1 MTVRSDPLAAPMTL
15 HERPWLARYDYWVPP
30 HIHYPRQPVQR
41 LLEVAVSRFGA
52 QTATIFFGARL
63 TYRDIKLQAEGLATG
78 LAELGVVKGD
88 RVGIMLPNCPQ
99 YLAAFYG
106 ILMAGGVVVNV
117 NPTFTEREIEFV
129 ATDSGFK
136 VIIALDT
143 LAPRLLAVKDRTAI
157 ETIILTGVQDRQP
170 PAIAQ
175 SYEAAL
181 RAQGRL
187 PDLPDLPGLRRFDD
201 VLAAASA
208 APPTV
213 VIDAEEDVAVL
224 QYTGGTTGR
233 PKGAMLTHAN
243 IVANVIQAYVWGR
256 EYARPGEDVWLMIL
270 PFFHIYGM
278 TVGIALATYHGAQ
291 VVLLPQFDVDMALL
305 AIQEYK
311 VNIFPGVP
319 TLFIALLNHPNAAT
333 VDWSFLRQCNSGSAP
348 LPVEVLERFQRL
360 ANLTIIEGYG
370 LTEASPTTHVNPTLN
385 TRKPGSIG
393 LPYPDTD
400 CQIVDVETGLRSLPP
415 GELGELII
423 RGPQI
428 MKGYWNRPDETAL
441 TLRGGWLYSGDIAR
455 MDEQGYFYIVD
466 RKKDMILVSGFN
478 VYPREVEEIL
488 YTHPAILECAVI
500 GIPDSYQGES
510 VKAFVVLRESESLT
524 ADDIIDYCRTQLA
537 AYKCPRTVEF
547 RDSLPKSAV
556 GKVLRTALR
565 QQGQ

>member
-1 MTVRSDPLAAPMTL
+1 MTVRSDPLPAPMTL

-224 QYTGGTTGR
+224 QYTGGTTGQ

-510 VKAFVVLRESESLT
+510 VKAFVVLREGESLT

-537 AYKCPRTVEF
+537 PYKCPRTVEF

>member
-1 MTVRSDPLAAPMTL
+1 
-15 HERPWLARYDYWVPP
+15 
-30 HIHYPRQPVQR
+30 
-41 LLEVAVSRFGA
+41 
-52 QTATIFFGARL
+52 
-63 TYRDIKLQAEGLATG
+63 
-78 LAELGVVKGD
+78 
-88 RVGIMLPNCPQ
+88 
-99 YLAAFYG
+99 
-106 ILMAGGVVVNV
+106 MAGGVVVNV

-537 AYKCPRTVEF
+537 PYKCPRTVEF

>member
-1 MTVRSDPLAAPMTL
+1 MTVRSDPLLAPMTL

-63 TYRDIKLQAEGLATG
+63 TYRDIKLQAEGLAAA
-78 LAELGVVKGD
+78 LAGRGVVKGD

-99 YLAAFYG
+99 YLVAFYG
-106 ILMAGGVVVNV
+106 ILMAGGVVVNL

-129 ATDSGFK
+129 ATDSGCK

-157 ETIILTGVQDRQP
+157 ETVILTGLQDRQP

-187 PDLPDLPGLRRFDD
+187 PDLPDLLRLDD
-201 VLAAASA
+201 LLAAAAA

-270 PFFHIYGM
+270 PFFHIYGL

-291 VVLLPQFDVDMALL
+291 LALLPQFDVDMALH
-305 AIQEYK
+305 AIQAYK

-319 TLFIALLNHPNAAT
+319 TLFIALLNHPDAAT
-333 VDWSFLRQCNSGSAP
+333 VDWSSLRQCNSGSAP

-360 ANLTIIEGYG
+360 ADLTIIEGYG

-385 TRKPGSIG
+385 ERKPGSIG

-441 TLRGGWLYSGDIAR
+441 TLRGGWLYTGDIAR

-488 YTHPAILECAVI
+488 YAHPAILECAII
-500 GIPDSYQGES
+500 GVPDSYQGES
-510 VKAFVVLRESESLT
+510 VKAFVVVREGHRLT
-524 ADDIIDYCRTQLA
+524 ADDVIDYCRTHLA
-537 AYKCPRTVEF
+537 PFKCPRVVEF

-565 QQGQ
+565 QQG

>member
-1 MTVRSDPLAAPMTL
+1 MTVRFAPPPAPMTL
-15 HERPWLARYDYWVPP
+15 HERPWLAQYDYWVPP

-63 TYRDIKLQAEGLATG
+63 TYRDIKLQAEQLAAA
-78 LAELGVVKGD
+78 LAEMGVAKGD

-99 YLAAFYG
+99 YLTAFYG
-106 ILMAGGVVVNV
+106 ILMAGGIVVNV

-129 ATDSGFK
+129 AVDSGLK
-136 VIIALDT
+136 VIIALDMVV
-143 LAPRLLAVKDRTAI
+143 PRLLAVKDRTAI
-157 ETIILTGVQDRQP
+157 ETVIVTGLQDRQP

-175 SYEAAL
+175 GYEATL

-187 PDLPDLPGLRRFDD
+187 HDLPDRPYLRRFDD
-201 VLAAASA
+201 VLAAAPGE
-208 APPTV
+208 PPSV
-213 VIDAEEDVAVL
+213 AIDAEEDVAIL

-233 PKGAMLTHAN
+233 PKGAMLTHSN
-243 IVANVIQAYVWGR
+243 IVANVVQAYVWGR

-270 PFFHIYGM
+270 PFFHIYGL
-278 TVGIALATYHGAQ
+278 TVGIALATYYGAQ
-291 VVLLPQFDVDMALL
+291 VVLLPQFDADIALR

-311 VNIFPGVP
+311 VSIFPGVP
-319 TLFIALLNHPNAAT
+319 TLFVALLNHPNATT
-333 VDWSFLRQCNSGSAP
+333 VDWSSLRQCNSGSAP
-348 LPVEVLERFQRL
+348 LPLEVLERFQRL
-360 ANLTIIEGYG
+360 ADLTIIEGYG
-370 LTEASPTTHVNPTLN
+370 LTEASPTTHVNPTFN

-415 GELGELII
+415 GEIGELII

-441 TLRGGWLYSGDIAR
+441 ALRGGWLYSGDIAR

-478 VYPREVEEIL
+478 VYPREIEEIL
-488 YTHPAILECAVI
+488 YTHPAILEGAVI

-510 VKAFVVLRESESLT
+510 VKAFVVVREGHTLS
-524 ADDIIDYCRTQLA
+524 AGDVIDYCHTHLA
-537 AYKCPRTVEF
+537 PYKCPRTVEF

-565 QQGQ
+565 QQG

>member
-208 APPTV
+208 AP
-213 VIDAEEDVAVL
+213 
-224 QYTGGTTGR
+224 
-233 PKGAMLTHAN
+233 
-243 IVANVIQAYVWGR
+243 
-256 EYARPGEDVWLMIL
+256 
-270 PFFHIYGM
+270 
-278 TVGIALATYHGAQ
+278 
-291 VVLLPQFDVDMALL
+291 
-305 AIQEYK
+305 AI
-311 VNIFPGVP
+311 
-319 TLFIALLNHPNAAT
+319 T
-333 VDWSFLRQCNSGSAP
+333 NSG
-348 LPVEVLERFQRL
+348 
-360 ANLTIIEGYG
+360 
-370 LTEASPTTHVNPTLN
+370 
-385 TRKPGSIG
+385 
-393 LPYPDTD
+393 
-400 CQIVDVETGLRSLPP
+400 
-415 GELGELII
+415 
-423 RGPQI
+423 
-428 MKGYWNRPDETAL
+428 
-441 TLRGGWLYSGDIAR
+441 
-455 MDEQGYFYIVD
+455 
-466 RKKDMILVSGFN
+466 
-478 VYPREVEEIL
+478 
-488 YTHPAILECAVI
+488 
-500 GIPDSYQGES
+500 
-510 VKAFVVLRESESLT
+510 
-524 ADDIIDYCRTQLA
+524 
-537 AYKCPRTVEF
+537 
-547 RDSLPKSAV
+547 
-556 GKVLRTALR
+556 
-565 QQGQ
+565 

>member
-1 MTVRSDPLAAPMTL
+1 MTVRFAPPPAPMTL
-15 HERPWLARYDYWVPP
+15 HERPWLAQYDYWVPP

-63 TYRDIKLQAEGLATG
+63 TYRDIKLQAEQLAAA
-78 LAELGVVKGD
+78 LAEMGVAKGD

-99 YLAAFYG
+99 YLTAFYG
-106 ILMAGGVVVNV
+106 ILMAGGIVVNV

-129 ATDSGFK
+129 AVDSGLK
-136 VIIALDT
+136 VIIALDMVV
-143 LAPRLLAVKDRTAI
+143 PRLLAVKDRTAI
-157 ETIILTGVQDRQP
+157 ETVIVTGLQDRQP

-175 SYEAAL
+175 GYEATL

-187 PDLPDLPGLRRFDD
+187 HDLPDRPYLRRFDD
-201 VLAAASA
+201 VLAAAPGE
-208 APPTV
+208 PPSV
-213 VIDAEEDVAVL
+213 AIDAEEDVAIL

-233 PKGAMLTHAN
+233 PKGAMLTHSN
-243 IVANVIQAYVWGR
+243 IVANVVQAYVWGR

-270 PFFHIYGM
+270 PFFHIYGL
-278 TVGIALATYHGAQ
+278 TVGIALATYYGAQ
-291 VVLLPQFDVDMALL
+291 VVLLPQFDADIALR

-311 VNIFPGVP
+311 VSIFPGVP
-319 TLFIALLNHPNAAT
+319 TLFVALLNHPNATT
-333 VDWSFLRQCNSGSAP
+333 VDWSSLRQCNSGSAP
-348 LPVEVLERFQRL
+348 LPLEVLERFQRL
-360 ANLTIIEGYG
+360 ADLTIIEGYG
-370 LTEASPTTHVNPTLN
+370 LTEASPTTHVNPTFN

-415 GELGELII
+415 GEIGELII

-441 TLRGGWLYSGDIAR
+441 ALRGGWLYSGDIAR

-478 VYPREVEEIL
+478 VYPREIEEIL
-488 YTHPAILECAVI
+488 YTHPAILEGAVI

-510 VKAFVVLRESESLT
+510 VKAFVVVREGHTLSAGEV
-524 ADDIIDYCRTQLA
+524 IDYCHTHLA
-537 AYKCPRTVEF
+537 PYKCPRTVEF

-565 QQGQ
+565 QQG

>member
-537 AYKCPRTVEF
+537 PYKCPRTVEF